1 MDGFEQ
7 LTLSNAGLCDVLK
20 DRILETLQAEDNK
33 FEDLQHDIRGNLY
46 LVPNTVSWP
55 MEMVKGPST
64 TEVPIH
70 YALKIRRE
78 NGQVDDV
85 IIQMEMVS
93 LINKSTEQLEWKL
106 VVEARFEN
114 CDVVGGH
121 RHWCGVGRVWV
132 YLL

>member
-1 MDGFEQ
+1 MGSPAMKKQKSGTTDGFEQ
-7 LTLSNAGLCDVLK
+7 LTLSDAGLCDVLK

-85 IIQMEMVS
+85 IIQMDGIV
-93 LINKSTEQLEWKL
+93 EWK
-106 VVEARFEN
+106 VET
-114 CDVVGGH
+114 CQGH
-121 RHWCGVGRVWV
+121 IAHRP
-132 YLL
+132 